1 MATSNDALGAM
12 SESSAPGHQRLDGHN
27 TGRGRGRGRGG
38 RSNAEGPEVARREG
52 FGGRRGR
59 GGQRGGGNRNV
70 MSASDL
76 PARFGQAS
84 APNDQKAQIQQALA
98 PVQSS
103 GTASNENEVEAEVCF
118 ICASPVV
125 HNSVAPCNH
134 RTCHICAL
142 RMRAL
147 YKTKDCAHCRV
158 SLQLYF
164 DIRLPLQDADILY
177 RQRHN
182 MSSLQMTHRSVTKT
196 IRRRT
201 SLIRMRT
208 LA

>member
-1 MATSNDALGAM
+1 MATSNDAVVQMTEG
-12 SESSAPGHQRLDGHN
+12 SAPTHQRLDGHN

-38 RSNAEGPEVARREG
+38 RVNTEGPDTARREG

-59 GGQRGGGNRNV
+59 AGQRGGGNRNV

-76 PARFGQAS
+76 PARFGQTS
-84 APNDQKAQIQQALA
+84 AANDPKTQIQHSTA

-103 GTASNENEVEAEVCF
+103 AIASNENEVEAEVCF

-158 SLQLYF
+158 SSQLYF
-164 DIRLPLQDADILY
+164 NVSFSLGDANILH
-177 RQRHN
+177 RQKRN
-182 MSSLQMTHRSVTKT
+182 MSSLQM
-196 IRRRT
+196 IQ
-201 SLIRMRT
+201 
-208 LA
+208 

>member
-1 MATSNDALGAM
+1 MYIKSPKSPVPLQWAIMATSNDALVVIP
-12 SESSAPGHQRLDGHN
+12 ESSAQSHQRLDGHN
-27 TGRGRGRGRGG
+27 TGRERGRGRGG
-38 RSNAEGPEVARREG
+38 RLNAEGPDASRREG

-59 GGQRGGGNRNV
+59 GGQRGGGNRNF

-76 PARFGQAS
+76 PARFAQVS
-84 APNDQKAQIQQALA
+84 APTDRKAQIQQAVA

-103 GTASNENEVEAEVCF
+103 ATASNENEVEAEVCF

-158 SLQLYF
+158 SSQLYF
-164 DIRLPLQDADILY
+164 DILF
-177 RQRHN
+177 
-182 MSSLQMTHRSVTKT
+182 SLRC
-196 IRRRT
+196 
-201 SLIRMRT
+201 
-208 LA
+208 